1 MRDPERIPKTLF
13 QIERVWECYPDLRL
27 GQLILDAVDAKQLY
41 YMEDE
46 QLIEYLFKFACQ
58 NFTAPAYASA
68 SMNWGEG

>member
-27 GQLILDAVDAKQLY
+27 GQLILNSVNANQLY

-46 QLIEYLFKFACQ
+46 ELIQRLFHFAAENFTQPIEYGREEYEQK
-58 NFTAPAYASA
+58 
-68 SMNWGEG
+68 

>member
-27 GQLILDAVDAKQLY
+27 GQRILNSVNANQLY

-46 QLIEYLFKFACQ
+46 ELIQRLFNFAAENFTQPIEYGREEYEQK
-58 NFTAPAYASA
+58 
-68 SMNWGEG
+68 